1 MKKKKLAIVLAV
13 VLAASPTLSA
23 AGAEFSNGEETTV
36 EAGVED
42 LFSAGEEGN
51 TKEES
56 TDFYVPED
64 EAPTAGYVWGQYC
77 AATSIK
83 IKTKPNK
90 TKFWRGI
97 DIGSQFDLDGM
108 TAEVTYEDG
117 ETATITGGAYGDE
130 RENTYRIVCTSV
142 DTGEEV
148 TDYENISAGNYN
160 LSIVSGNGVSSDLV
174 PIKIALPEEAPELRQ
189 SSSKQCTTTVETE
202 DGRAVAKI
210 NTQYGTGCKITSPDV
225 DEVDIYDSEFNWVT
239 RSELEEGTTYY
250 AVICTT
256 AKNATFN
263 VEYPSEIV
271 SLEFLKEPTCKF
283 VYEGTEPYNKFYLPG
298 GQIKVTYASGTTEIL
313 STGES
318 QVTKFGNLL
327 EAVCDW
333 NDGSGSDYYGGHP
346 PVGTYN
352 VYYRIKDTDKEVCI
366 KNIEVKPVEE
376 IPEVN
381 VKGLTVTNCT
391 GNKHAW
397 IRLKTGATGK
407 CKIAISDGYYINVY
421 EYQRELRSM
430 KESYEYGGYNGDE
443 IEFAPNTIYYL
454 MADDVKKDEVTFTIT
469 SDDQPL
475 PQISEGEISIS
486 SECIYTGDEV
496 TPAVTVIY
504 AGTKLKEGEDY
515 TVSYIDNVEMGTAAA
530 VVTGKG
536 KYGGEVVKTFKIVL
550 GKPEITSLTE
560 TNDKNVLIKWSEVSG
575 ADGYYVW
582 RSDGIAWEKL
592 NDTYKNVYTD
602 DSVQLGSTYTYKI
615 EAYTFSETHT
625 ESEEKSITISAKPTE
640 IPTPEPELKD
650 ISNCEISFPSQVVCT
665 GEALTPSVE
674 VIYNDKKLKVNE
686 DYIVRYE
693 NNTDLGTGYIHI
705 WGTGNYT
712 GFIEKTFKIILATPE
727 LTVSTTDDLHV
738 KLSWTSVPKAQKYK
752 IYSIE
757 ESEWGNWQEIKLLSG
772 DQTEYVDQT
781 TTRGGTY
788 SYKVCPII
796 PYTNDDGPFS
806 EVKTVTI
813 PIDSSSVLGTPVL
826 LKAEQVENTAAVK
839 FEWTKVEGADG
850 YDIYVKSTG
859 QNGEETWGRI
869 ARVTNS
875 LEYTYESRAIREGV
889 TFSYRMR
896 AYISGAVRDGYSYPS
911 EIKTVAIKSVITPP
925 SPTPTE
931 KPSQKLQTPVIS
943 AAGLSGMNC
952 VKLIWKKVTGAQK
965 YYIYRSTDGKKWET
979 VTSTKATTYTDT
991 NLKKGITYIYKLRA
1005 YSTKANP
1012 SKYSSYSKTKSVL
1025 VPLMLG
1031 KPSLTVVKS
1040 GTKDLKLIWKRVTN
1054 AQKYVIYRYDKN
1066 KWVKIKTVGSGT
1078 LSYIDKNKKKGTTY
1092 KYRIRAY
1099 SSKAAPNKYSAYST
1113 TKSIKR

>member
-36 EAGVED
+36 EAGAED
-42 LFSAGEEGN
+42 LFSA
-51 TKEES
+51 
-56 TDFYVPED
+56 
-64 EAPTAGYVWGQYC
+64 
-77 AATSIK
+77 
-83 IKTKPNK
+83 
-90 TKFWRGI
+90 
-97 DIGSQFDLDGM
+97 
-108 TAEVTYEDG
+108 
-117 ETATITGGAYGDE
+117 
-130 RENTYRIVCTSV
+130 
-142 DTGEEV
+142 GEEV

-665 GEALTPSVE
+665 GKALTPSVE

-738 KLSWTSVPKAQKYK
+738 KLSWTLVPKAQKYK

-952 VKLIWKKVTGAQK
+952 VKLTWKKVTGAQK